1 MNWFIVIAVIL
12 LIVVIGAWLWDRA
25 RTERR

>member
-1 MNWFIVIAVIL
+1 MNWFVVIAVVL
-12 LIVVIGAWLWDRA
+12 LVVVIGAWLWDRA